1 MVRKQRIQPRFRTG
15 ERVVITSSIRSRLAG
30 KHAVVRK
37 VMENRHSQTL
47 DKYAIQVE
55 DADEQL
61 VVWDIELK
69 AEN

>member
-1 MVRKQRIQPRFRTG
+1 
-15 ERVVITSSIRSRLAG
+15 
-30 KHAVVRK
+30 
-37 VMENRHSQTL
+37 MENRHSQTL

-69 AEN
+69 AVN